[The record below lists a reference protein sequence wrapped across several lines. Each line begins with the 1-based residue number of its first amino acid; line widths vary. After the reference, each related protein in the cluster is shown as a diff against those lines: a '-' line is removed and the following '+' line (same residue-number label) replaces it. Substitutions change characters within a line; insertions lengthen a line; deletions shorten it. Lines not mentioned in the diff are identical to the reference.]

1 MVARKKNKTADKGMP
16 EHVDPMLCTLV
27 KDPIESEEYIY
38 ELKWD
43 GYRIISR
50 VEGYVVRMNSR
61 SGLDYTNKYPLIAE
75 ALQGLGHDLMI
86 DGEVVVLNEEGK
98 PDFDTLQLYNGKR
111 TPIRYCVFDL
121 LYMDGKSLMDLPLY
135 QRKELLEAL
144 VKEDEIFLFSEN
156 FEDGKALYEKV
167 LEDNLE
173 GIVAKKNDSTYVPG
187 ARGYDW
193 LKVPTRKRQEF
204 VIGGWAE
211 SDKSR
216 SFRSL
221 LFGAYEKGKFQW
233 IGRSGGGYKQ
243 AEMPG
248 ILKQLQEIEVDQSP
262 FANKILDTK
271 GAKIHYVKP
280 KLVAN
285 FEFATW
291 TKSGRI
297 RKPATFLGFRK
308 DKDPKDVVREVPKES
323 KAIEKVIKEEITKEQ
338 HDDQV
343 ETGNQTGHDD
353 PLEENAEAQKA
364 ELQTYRQK
372 RAFNQT
378 PEPQGGT
385 ADSEKLLFVVQKHDA
400 SHLHYDFRLEV
411 RGVLKSW
418 AVPKGPSMNPADHR
432 LAMEVE
438 DHPYDYKD
446 FEGIIP
452 KGQYGGGTV
461 LVWDNGTY
469 EPAEPVEGKKAQ
481 EHWLLSHYYK
491 NKLSIILHGK
501 KLKGKFNLIKT
512 YGKADNAWLL
522 TKVKDGQ
529 ELERD
534 ITKKDQS
541 VLSGLTILEVAMN
554 SHSKVW
560 QSNRSENKP
569 ETSKINVDEAEL
581 DAEVNGADA
590 LDEFAENTQTLSQ
603 EENTPVKHSTVGELF
618 PKSANKRSTRS
629 KLSAESNWNKIFE
642 EKIKS
647 EGSIPIKNEIIQLT
661 NIEKKL
667 WKTTNKAQ
675 LIAYYNSIAEY
686 ILPQLKDRPLSL
698 HIKNINAGAPGFYIK
713 DMEGFQPDFL
723 DIHST
728 KRKHKAEGKAD
739 VIDYAVCNNL
749 PALLWLINLGC
760 IDLNPWNSTTK
771 NPEHPDFIAI
781 DLDPSDE
788 DFRKAVKTA
797 QAAKDYFDEQGLTS
811 FIKTSGKTGIHI
823 FIPCTGFR
831 YPEARTLAE
840 HICGEIHKRVAM
852 FTTLEVSVDK
862 RGNKLFV
869 DFSQNDEADT
879 LACAYSVRPGKQ
891 PSVSMPIHWD
901 ELDLKLKPT
910 NFTIENALGRLTAK
924 VDVWQHINNF
934 VIKTNNS
941 EIFQKLLRDPR
952 P

>member
-1 MVARKKNKTADKGMP
+1 
-16 EHVDPMLCTLV
+16 MLCTLV
-27 KDPIESEEYIY
+27 REPIESPEYIY

-43 GYRIISR
+43 GYRILATVEAGKVTMGSR
-50 VEGYVVRMNSR
+50 G
-61 SGLDYTNKYPLIAE
+61 GLDYTSKYPLIAE
-75 ALQGLGHDLMI
+75 ALQSLGHDLII

-111 TPIRYCVFDL
+111 SPIRYCVFDL
-121 LYMDGKSLMDLPLY
+121 LYLDGNDLKELPLY
-135 QRKELLEAL
+135 QRKELLE
-144 VKEDEIFLFSEN
+144 KITKDNEIFLFSES
-156 FEDGKALYEKV
+156 FEDGKVLYEKV

-173 GIVAKKNDSTYVPG
+173 GIVAKKKDSPYVPG

-221 LFGAYEKGKFQW
+221 LFGAYENGKLQW

-248 ILKQLQEIEVDQSP
+248 ILKQLREIETDKSP

-271 GAKIHYVKP
+271 GAKIHFVKP

-308 DKDPKDVVREVPKES
+308 DKNPKDVVREVPKES
-323 KAIEKVIKEEITKEQ
+323 KAVEKVIEEEINEQQ
-338 HDDQV
+338 HDQA
-343 ETGNQTGHDD
+343 ETRNKTGHDD
-353 PLEENAEAQKA
+353 PMEQDAPTEKA
-364 ELQTYRQK
+364 ELEKYRQK
-372 RAFNQT
+372 RSFDQT
-378 PEPQGGT
+378 PEPQGGKT
-385 ADSEKLLFVVQKHDA
+385 DSEKLTFVVQKHDA
-400 SHLHYDFRLEV
+400 SHLHYDFRIEI

-418 AVPKGPSMNPADHR
+418 AVPKGPSMNPEDHR
-432 LAMEVE
+432 LTMEVE

-452 KGQYGGGTV
+452 QGQYGGGTV
-461 LVWDNGTY
+461 LVWDNGSY
-469 EPAEPVEGKKAQ
+469 EPAEPIEGKKAQ
-481 EHWLLSHYYK
+481 EKWLLANYHK

-501 KLKGKFNLIKT
+501 KLQGKFNLIKT
-512 YGKADNAWLL
+512 FGKGENAWLL
-522 TKVKDGQ
+522 TKAKDEQ
-529 ELERD
+529 ALDTD

-541 VLSGLTILEVAMN
+541 VISGFTILEVAMD

-560 QSNRSENKP
+560 NSNRSEENT
-569 ETSKINVDEAEL
+569 ESSNTNEEQAEL
-581 DAEVNGADA
+581 DAEVNGPDT
-590 LDEFAENTQTLSQ
+590 LDQQQ
-603 EENTPVKHSTVGELF
+603 EKETDEQESEDKNIKHSTVGELF
-618 PKSANKRSTRS
+618 PKSKNKRSTRS
-629 KLSAESNWNKIFE
+629 KLSGESNWNKIFE

-647 EGSIPIKNEIIQLT
+647 EGTIPIDNEIIQLT

-667 WKTTNKAQ
+667 WKDTNKAN

-686 ILPQLKDRPLSL
+686 ILPHLKDRPLSQ

-728 KRKHKAEGKAD
+728 KRKHKAKGKAD
-739 VIDYAVCNNL
+739 IIDYAVCNNL
-749 PALLWLINLGC
+749 SSLLWLVNLGN

-771 NPEHPDFIAI
+771 NPEEPDYIAI

-788 DFRKAVKTA
+788 DFKKAVKTA
-797 QAAKDYFDEQGLTS
+797 MAAKEYFDQNKLIA

-823 FIPCTGFR
+823 FIPCKGFS
-831 YPEARTLAE
+831 YPQARTLAE
-840 HICGEIHKRVAM
+840 HICGEIHRRVPM
-852 FTTLEVSVDK
+852 FTTVEVSIDK

-879 LACAYSVRPGKQ
+879 LAAAYSVRPAKQ
-891 PSVSMPIHWD
+891 PNVSAPIEWD

-910 NFTIENALGRLTAK
+910 DFNISDMAARLENKGDLWKDLHNTK
-924 VDVWQHINNF
+924 
-934 VIKTNNS
+934 IKTANS
-941 EIFQKLLRDPR
+941 KVLKDFLNQ
-952 P
+952 

>member
-1 MVARKKNKTADKGMP
+1 MVARKKHSKPGSGMP

-27 KDPIESEEYIY
+27 KDPVDSEEYLY

-43 GYRIISR
+43 GYRILSR
-50 VEGYVVRMNSR
+50 VENNQVRMNSR
-61 SGLDYTNKYPLIAE
+61 SGLDYTGKYPLIAE
-75 ALQGLGHDLMI
+75 ALKSLDHDLMI
-86 DGEVVVLNEEGK
+86 DGEVVVFNQEGK
-98 PDFDTLQLYNGKR
+98 PDFDALQVYNGKR

-121 LYMDGKSLMDLPLY
+121 LYLDGNDLTQLPLY
-135 QRKELLEAL
+135 QRKELLESL
-144 VKEDEIFLFSEN
+144 TKENGIFLFSES

-167 LEDNLE
+167 LADNLE
-173 GIVAKKNDSTYVPG
+173 GIVAKKKDSIYVPG

-216 SFRSL
+216 SFKSL
-221 LFGAYEKGKFQW
+221 LFGAYEDGRFQW

-248 ILKQLQEIEVDQSP
+248 ILKKLQEIEIDKSP
-262 FANKILDTK
+262 FENKILDTK
-271 GAKIHYVKP
+271 GAKTHFVKP
-280 KLVAN
+280 LLVAN

-291 TKSGRI
+291 TKTGRI

-308 DKDPKDVVREVPKES
+308 DKKPKDVVREIPKETTAVEKILENQHQQLDQQREETAEGENEQPEGKVKS
-323 KAIEKVIKEEITKEQ
+323 KGADLERY
-338 HDDQV
+338 HD
-343 ETGNQTGHDD
+343 
-353 PLEENAEAQKA
+353 
-364 ELQTYRQK
+364 K
-372 RAFNQT
+372 RSFDIT
-378 PEPQGGT
+378 PEPEGGT
-385 ADSEKLLFVVQKHDA
+385 PENEKLQFVIQKHNA
-400 SHLHYDFRLEV
+400 SHLHYDFRLEI

-452 KGQYGGGTV
+452 EGQYGGGTV

-469 EPAEPVEGKKAQ
+469 EPAEPIDGKKAQ
-481 EHWLLSHYYK
+481 EKWLLSHYHQ

-512 YGKADNAWLL
+512 YGKAENAWLL
-522 TKVKDGQ
+522 TKVKDGA
-529 ELERD
+529 ELDLD

-541 VLSGLTILEVAMN
+541 VLSGYTILEVAMN

-560 QSNRSENKP
+560 QSNRAEHKP
-569 ETSKINVDEAEL
+569 ETSNVNEEEAEL
-581 DAEVNGADA
+581 DAEINGADA
-590 LDEFAENTQTLSQ
+590 LDESAEETEAKQQ
-603 EENTPVKHSTVGELF
+603 ADTPVKHSTVGELF
-618 PKSANKRSTRS
+618 PKSKNKRFTRS
-629 KLSAESNWNKIFE
+629 KLSADSNWNKIFE

-647 EGSIPIKNEIIQLT
+647 EGSIPVENESIQLT

-675 LIAYYNSIAEY
+675 LIAYYNGVAEY
-686 ILPQLKDRPLSL
+686 ILPHLKDRPLSL

-728 KRKHKAEGKAD
+728 KRKHRAKGKAD

-749 PALLWLINLGC
+749 PALLWLVNLGC
-760 IDLNPWNSTTK
+760 IDLNSWNSTVK
-771 NPEHPDFIAI
+771 NQAEPDFIAI

-797 QAAKDYFDEQGLTS
+797 LAAKDYFDEQGLSS
-811 FIKTSGKTGIHI
+811 FIKTSGQTGIHI
-823 FIPCTGFR
+823 FIPCRGFS
-831 YPEARTLAE
+831 YPQARTLAE
-840 HICGEIHKRVAM
+840 HICREIHNRVPM

-862 RGNKLFV
+862 RGTKLFV
-869 DFSQNDEADT
+869 DFSQNDEGDT
-879 LACAYSVRPGKQ
+879 LAAVYSVRPAKQ
-891 PSVSMPIHWD
+891 PCVSTPIEWD
-901 ELDLKLKPT
+901 ELSLKMKPAD
-910 NFTIENALGRLTAK
+910 FTIENIPARLLKTGDLWK
-924 VDVWQHINNF
+924 DLHHLKLKSKNSKILEKM
-934 VIKTNNS
+934 IK
-941 EIFQKLLRDPR
+941 
-952 P
+952 